1 MMAVCPFADP
11 AVKRA
16 LFGALL
22 VSISGAPLGVMLVL
36 RRMSLM
42 GDVIAHAILP
52 GTAAGF
58 IMAGM
63 SFSAMSLGGL
73 IAGLVVALAAG
84 LATRFTSIREDANLA
99 SFYLL
104 SVACGILL
112 LALHGSAQDL
122 EDVLFGDART
132 IDNNM
137 LIVMAAVTSLTL
149 FISAIIYRPLVVES
163 FDPVFMRS
171 VRGQGGVYHVLFMMM
186 VVLNMVEGYRA
197 LGTLMA
203 SGLLLMPAVVAQF
216 WAKKLSGLMLL
227 ATIIACI
234 SLALGLWVAY
244 ALNVPSGP
252 SIVLIVGAAYIFSI
266 LFGRHGSVRARY
278 FPFRHLER

>member
-1 MMAVCPFADP
+1 M
-11 AVKRA
+11 KRA

-22 VSISGAPLGVMLVL
+22 VSISGAPLGVILVL

-63 SFSAMSLGGL
+63 SFAAMSIGGL
-73 IAGLVVALAAG
+73 IAGVAVALAAG

-122 EDVLFGDART
+122 EDILFGNAQA
-132 IDNNM
+132 IDNNILIMMVAVSSFTLIM
-137 LIVMAAVTSLTL
+137 L
-149 FISAIIYRPLVVES
+149 AIIYRPLVVES
-163 FDPVFMRS
+163 FDPIFMRS
-171 VRGQGGVYHVLFMMM
+171 VRGQGGIYHILFMMM

-203 SGLLLMPAVVAQF
+203 SGLLLMPAVVSQF
-216 WAKKLSGLMLL
+216 WVKRISSMLFL
-227 ATIIACI
+227 ATMIASI
-234 SLALGLWVAY
+234 SSVIGLWISY
-244 ALNVPSGP
+244 TFNVPSGP
-252 SIVLIVGAAYIFSI
+252 SIVLLIGATYLCSI
-266 LFGRHGSVRARY
+266 LLGRHGSIRARY
-278 FPFRHLER
+278 FPFRHLET